1 MTKVVLM
8 QSVESSYS
16 EVPGRT
22 YYVPRRYAKAA
33 HEAVGD
39 LCLFYEPRAG
49 GGRLAYFGVATLRRV
64 EPNPQKP
71 GDFVAH
77 LENYLEFNTPVSVRR
92 NDGRYWEDKLHSPDG
107 SSNQGAFGVSV
118 RRIPDTE
125 FEAIC
130 AAGFSDDLYE
140 DVRADPPGLSE
151 PPSVFRR
158 PIVEQLVSRKFRD
171 AAFAKTVRDTYNRKC
186 AVTGLQIING
196 GGRAEM
202 EAAHIRPVADD
213 GPDSIRNGVALSRT
227 AHWLFDR
234 GLIAIDD
241 DFKLLKA
248 DKLLPE
254 GAQRLF
260 DPSGYVT
267 VPEIRQLQPHAEF
280 LRYHRETYFKG

>member
-22 YYVPRRYAKAA
+22 YYVPRRYVKAA
-33 HEAVGD
+33 REAIGD

-49 GGRLAYFGVATLRRV
+49 GGRLAYFAVAMVSALQAL
-64 EPNPQKP
+64 PHSS
-71 GDFVAH
+71 GDFVATI
-77 LENYLEFNTPVSVRR
+77 NGYLEFNKPVPLKSTA
-92 NDGRYWEDKLHSPDG
+92 GRYREAKLYSPDG

-118 RRIPDTE
+118 RRIPDEE
-125 FEAIC
+125 FELIC
-130 AAGFSDDLYE
+130 AEGFSDDLFA
-140 DVRADPPGLSE
+140 DVRTDPPGLSE
-151 PPSVFRR
+151 PPAVFRR

-171 AAFAKTVRDTYNRKC
+171 AAFAKTVRDAYDRKC

-213 GPDSIRNGVALSRT
+213 GPDSIRNGLALSRT

-241 DFKLLKA
+241 DFRLLKA
-248 DKLLPE
+248 EKLLPE

-260 DPSGYVT
+260 DPSGFVR
-267 VPEIRQLQPHAEF
+267 VPERAQSQPHPEF
-280 LRYHRETYFKG
+280 LKYHRDTYFKG